1 MDEGGEFV
9 VSYDAV
15 DTYGV
20 GETPWEAVTGFASML
35 IDLYQELESTRK
47 FFLLTSIL
55 NLSGFAESC
64 PLTNPSHLHLL
75 YERHPER
82 IEPTEPS

>member
-1 MDEGGEFV
+1 MKHPILLDVEMDEGGEFV

-20 GETPWEAVTGFASML
+20 SETPL